1 MKKIYSIFIS
11 LIAFILIINFTFYI
25 SIYRQQLS
33 SAQTILKEQN
43 KTCSENLEK
52 ISIDFENRVK
62 SILTSDS
69 LISVFT
75 TKNKDIQSIQKLKL
89 LYSEFPVLISN
100 ITVFDNN
107 KNAFSLYLDK
117 TGNFITDYYT
127 AHVQKV
133 FLPHESLNFEN
144 EEYIYSLPII
154 KNKQLLGGLCFT
166 INYASFVQSILQHYK
181 FDELTWQ
188 WLVNNLGTVVF
199 NNLSNIKFEVVNQES
214 INTAFNKK
222 FEVALFQKI
231 ITEKSTINC
240 YSQFKTLTL
249 VKRNFGLVFSV
260 AYKKIL
266 RPLIFRAII
275 SSFLIII
282 VGSFLFWLLI
292 KILSEKELQNKKAHD
307 SELNLMKIFDS
318 IPIGVMILTQDKTIR
333 HINQTAS
340 EMLYGK
346 NETNIIGRNVA
357 DMITP
362 KNFDEKVKSDS
373 AYDTGHFYVFD
384 KDANEYTIYKN
395 DIPFILNKEELL
407 IEAFID
413 VTPIEKSRK
422 LEAAANLAKSDFL
435 AKMSHEIRT
444 PMNGI
449 VGMADALLQQPL
461 NAEQHEYAEI
471 VKKSS
476 DLLLSLINDILDFS
490 KVEAGKMMLEE
501 IPFYIKDEI
510 NFVKELFKPI
520 ADQKDIKIISHIAS
534 NVPGHIIG
542 DPFRLRQVI
551 SNLMSNAIKFTQEG
565 EIVINVEVAEEYS
578 GHFTLLFVIEDTG
591 IGIPKEK
598 LDTIFASYTQ
608 AEGSISRKYG
618 GTGLG
623 TTISKQLVE
632 LMGGEIWA
640 ESPSTISTDSSFP
653 GSKFNFTIEVFSNE
667 RSQKNYDFTQ
677 IKEYDQINALVITR
691 EENKTEPIFAYF
703 DNFGITYE
711 RYKVHAD
718 APELLF
724 NKLLIEYDKFQI
736 VVISDSHELDGFKV
750 AKIMQDKGIIFKHL
764 FILISNNDI
773 TGNFIRAKRLGI
785 DYYLIKPYESSEVFN
800 LVQESFPSLNP
811 ATRIPVR
818 LNKIR
823 KEINILVAEDNMI
836 NQKVA
841 KTIFKNIGYEIEIA
855 ANGIEAV
862 DMTMKNSYDIIFMDM
877 MMPEKD
883 GVQATK
889 DLRKKGYKGPII
901 AMTANASKE
910 SKNKAITNG
919 MDGFIT
925 KPTKMDAIKK
935 ILIKYFSEPIHNNFI
950 HP

>member
-11 LIAFILIINFTFYI
+11 LIAFILILNLIFFI

-33 SAQTILKEQN
+33 NAKSILNEQN
-43 KTCSENLEK
+43 ITCSKNLEN
-52 ISIDFENRVK
+52 ISLDFENKVK
-62 SILTSDS
+62 A
-69 LISVFT
+69 LISSDTLMSVFS
-75 TKNKDIQSIQKLKL
+75 TKNKSIESIQKLKL
-89 LYSEFPVLISN
+89 LYAEFPNLISN
-100 ITVFDNN
+100 ITILDKN
-107 KNAFSLYLDK
+107 KKAFSLYLDK
-117 TGNFITDYYT
+117 TGNYIIDYFT
-127 AHVQKV
+127 AHVQKE
-133 FLPHESLNFEN
+133 FQTKESLDFEN
-144 EEYIYSLPII
+144 DEYIYSIPLIE
-154 KNKQLLGGLCFT
+154 NKETIGCLCFT

-181 FDELTWQ
+181 YDDLTWQ
-188 WLVNNLGTVVF
+188 WLINDLGTIVF
-199 NNLSNIKFEVVNQES
+199 NNLSDSKFEIANLEP
-214 INTAFNKK
+214 INAAFKK
-222 FEVALFQKI
+222 KTDIAVFQKI
-231 ITEKSTINC
+231 NTEKLTIFC
-240 YSQFKTLTL
+240 YSQFRTITL
-249 VKRNFGLVFSV
+249 VKRSFGLVFSI
-260 AYKKIL
+260 AHKKFL
-266 RPLIFRAII
+266 YPLIFRAIF
-275 SSFLIII
+275 SSLFMVL
-282 VGSFLFWLLI
+282 VGGFLFWLLI
-292 KILSEKELQNKKAHD
+292 KILSEKELQNKKAHE

-333 HINQTAS
+333 HINRTAS

-362 KNFDEKVKSDS
+362 KNFDDKVKSDS

-384 KDANEYTIYKN
+384 KDENELTIYKN
-395 DIPFILNKEELL
+395 DIPFILNNEELL

-461 NAEQHEYAEI
+461 TEEQHEYAEI

-476 DLLLSLINDILDFS
+476 DLLLTIINDILDFS

-501 IPFYIKDEI
+501 IPFFIKDEI
-510 NFVKELFKPI
+510 NFVKELFKTI
-520 ADQKDIKIISHIAS
+520 ADQKEVKIISHIAS

-551 SNLMSNAIKFTQEG
+551 SNLMSNAIKFTHEG
-565 EIVINVEVAEEYS
+565 EIVINVEVVEEYS

-598 LDTIFASYTQ
+598 LETIFASYTQ

-632 LMGGEIWA
+632 LMGGEIWV

-653 GSKFNFTIEVFSNE
+653 GSKFSFTIEVFSNE
-667 RSQKNYDFTQ
+667 RSQKSCDFSL
-677 IKEYDQINALVITR
+677 IKEYSQINALVITR

-703 DNFGITYE
+703 ENFGINYE

-718 APELLF
+718 APELLI

-736 VVISDSHELDGFKV
+736 VVISDSHELDGFKA

-773 TGNFIRAKRLGI
+773 NGNFIRAKRLGI

-811 ATRIPVR
+811 ATRIPTR
-818 LNKIR
+818 LNKI
-823 KEINILVAEDNMI
+823 KKDISILVAEDNMI

-855 ANGIEAV
+855 TNGIEAV
-862 DMTMKNSYDIIFMDM
+862 DMTLKNNYDIVFMDM

-889 DLRKKGYKGPII
+889 DLRKKGYKSPII

-919 MDGFIT
+919 MDGYIT

-935 ILIKYFSEPIHNNFI
+935 ILIKYFSEPII
-950 HP
+950 D